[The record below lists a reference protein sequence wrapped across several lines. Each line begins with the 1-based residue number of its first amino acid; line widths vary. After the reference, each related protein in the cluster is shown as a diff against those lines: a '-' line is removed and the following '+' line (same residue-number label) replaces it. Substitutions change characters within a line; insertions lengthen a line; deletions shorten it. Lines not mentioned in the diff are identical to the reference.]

1 MRYTVSSHALQA
13 VRWEAGFVVVSLKQL
28 RFEFS
33 LREKVLCVMFETNN
47 LTGKNKGKKSTEFY
61 EKMFTNLNPNTTVI
75 S

>member
-1 MRYTVSSHALQA
+1 MSESLSVIRYRVSSHELQA

-47 LTGKNKGKKSTEFY
+47 LTGKNKSKKKY
-61 EKMFTNLNPNTTVI
+61 
-75 S
+75 